1 MKIIQEDES
10 ELEIETTDTFT
21 GEGTD
26 LFTISIKNKL
36 CNDSSHIS
44 LNYDEAFKL
53 RDKLNEWLLY

>member
-36 CNDSSHIS
+36 CNDSSYIS